1 MFCPIPVLCWHG
13 RSWTF
18 YTDSL
23 QLLVSPVFISNLLF
37 NLTSVSLVLL
47 SCCMSV
53 FFNNL
58 YVIFRSGWTLV
69 CHHTVSDGRY
79 VSSLVMSCRVENHT
93 YTYIKHKQVYMRN
106 TGFLWEK
113 RNSVVIVL
121 QRLIESVLFWFYISD
136 APSWFYNFGLYVT

>member
-47 SCCMSV
+47 SCSMSV

-79 VSSLVMSCRVENHT
+79 VSSLVMSCSREPHI
-93 YTYIKHKQVYMRN
+93 YIYKTQASLYEKHRLPVRKEKFCCHCFTKINWISFILVLHFRCP
-106 TGFLWEK
+106 FL
-113 RNSVVIVL
+113 VL
-121 QRLIESVLFWFYISD
+121 
-136 APSWFYNFGLYVT
+136 